1 MPETDIIK
9 WYFDHLTTLT
19 TVFGAIAFVI
29 ACGVY
34 RESEKVGYESLS
46 RAASWCMLPNGIA
59 FLLCAADSSL
69 VPRIA
74 DSGVAFFMGGLA
86 LASLVLPDIFG
97 VIGVKKPSEA

>member
-1 MPETDIIK
+1 MQETDLIK
-9 WYFDHLTTLT
+9 WYFDHLAIFTTAL
-19 TVFGAIAFVI
+19 GAIAFLI

-34 RESEKVGYESLS
+34 RESDKVVYESLS
-46 RAASWCMLPNGIA
+46 RAASWCMLPNGLA
-59 FLLCAADSSL
+59 FLFCSANASL

-97 VIGVKKPSEA
+97 ILGVRKTPKP